1 MLILNVAALPAQA
14 HAVSSPL
21 FTGWIIKVRSPEKT
35 HLLSATQKLLFV
47 YNLLTAVRLQLVSD
61 FKPACLPSCVF
72 RHKPAVNIWSGFDE
86 LVSRQVLQVQIL
98 SVIWSHCDLKKKQ
111 TKCEQIEKQFSQIQ
125 QHIRIQ
131 IQERQL
137 NRAMSCIPL
146 RVGWIIYRVLFFCM
160 DFLMSGYFGI
170 SEPLNKQLTGQSEP
184 TWHLSTE
191 CTREALPL
199 LCLLLQFFILFFLC
213 LFNQSYFKRD
223 CFYMAYTSIS
233 AGSQISDV

>member
-86 LVSRQVLQVQIL
+86 LVSRQVYIATSSKYRKIL

-111 TKCEQIEKQFSQIQ
+111 TKCEQIEKQFSPTQ

-146 RVGWIIYRVLFFCM
+146 RVCWIIYRVLFFCM
-160 DFLMSGYFGI
+160 DFLMSGIFWDLRATEQTVNRSKWTY
-170 SEPLNKQLTGQSEP
+170 LTPEHWMYPRDSAIVM
-184 TWHLSTE
+184 LAAIIFYLIFS
-191 CTREALPL
+191 L
-199 LCLLLQFFILFFLC
+199 FI
-213 LFNQSYFKRD
+213 
-223 CFYMAYTSIS
+223 
-233 AGSQISDV
+233 